1 MNSNLLLL
9 EIMRYIFYS
18 IELNLYLD
26 NFPNNTKATEDYRE
40 ISAKLDKLVCRYEEE
55 FGPLT
60 NFGSASIENPRAWVN
75 TPWPWEN
82 R

>member
-1 MNSNLLLL
+1 MNYNSLLLD
-9 EIMRYIFYS
+9 IMKYTFYA

-26 NFPNNTKATEDYRE
+26 NFPNNTEATEDYKE
-40 ISAKLDKLVCRYEEE
+40 ISEKLDKLIYRYEQE

-60 NFGSASIENPRAWVN
+60 NFGSAAIENPRAWVN